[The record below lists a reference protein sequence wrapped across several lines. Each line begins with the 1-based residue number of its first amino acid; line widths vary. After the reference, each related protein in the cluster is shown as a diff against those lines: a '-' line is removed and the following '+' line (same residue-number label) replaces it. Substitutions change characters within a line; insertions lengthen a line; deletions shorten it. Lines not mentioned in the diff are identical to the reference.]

1 MDISILDK
9 PLPENWK
16 ARFFTIWSGQAFS
29 IFGSMLVQFAL
40 IWWITKTTGSATI
53 LAMASLVGL
62 LPQVFLGPLVGAMV
76 DRWNRRITMIVA
88 DSLVAAATLVLAA
101 LFWLNVI
108 QVWHVFVLMFIRSI
122 AGIFHWSAMQASTTL
137 MVPKEFFSKL
147 QGLNSMLNGGLNI
160 ISAPLGAL
168 LLEWLPMQGILA
180 IDVSTAFIAVIP
192 LLFIMIPQLEKK
204 AVSASGKSQTNVW
217 EDFRQGLAYV
227 KSWPA
232 LMILL
237 GMATLINFLL
247 NPGFSLLPI
256 LVTKHFGGQ
265 ALQLGYMESG
275 WGIGVILGGLLLSIW
290 GGFKRRM
297 VTSMLG
303 LFGIGIG
310 SLFLGLLPPS
320 ALPFAIIAMFWL
332 GFANPICNG
341 PLLAVVQTAVAPEMQ
356 GRVFTLISSLAAG
369 MSPLG
374 LIVAGPVA
382 DALGV
387 QTWFVVGGVGTI
399 LIALIGTSVRSV
411 MNLDQVQR
419 NVAVAVEASPLKAV
433 QVEAD

>member
-1 MDISILDK
+1 MDITELVK
-9 PLPENWK
+9 PNPKNWK
-16 ARFFTIWSGQAFS
+16 PRFFTIWTGQAFS

-40 IWWITKTTGSATI
+40 IWWLTKTTGSATI
-53 LAMASLVGL
+53 LAMASLAGL
-62 LPQVFLGPLVGAMV
+62 LPHVFLGPLVGAMV
-76 DRWNRRITMIVA
+76 DRWNRRITMIIA
-88 DSLVAAATLVLAA
+88 DSLVAAATLVLAV

-108 QVWHVFVLMFIRSI
+108 QVWHVFVLMFLRSI
-122 AGIFHWSAMQASTTL
+122 AGTFHWSAMQASTTL

-168 LLEWLPMQGILA
+168 LLELLPMQGILA
-180 IDVSTAFIAVIP
+180 IDVCTALLAVIP
-192 LLFIMIPQLEKK
+192 LLFIMIPQPEKK
-204 AVSASGKSQTNVW
+204 AVSPSGNGKTTVW
-217 EDFRQGLAYV
+217 DDFRQGLAYV

-297 VTSMLG
+297 VTSISG

-320 ALPFAIIAMFWL
+320 ALPFGIAAMFWL

-341 PLLAVVQTAVAPEMQ
+341 PLMAVVQAAVAPEMQ

-382 DALGV
+382 DTLGV
-387 QTWFVVGGVGTI
+387 QTWFIVGGVGTI
-399 LIALIGTSVRSV
+399 LIALIGASVPSV

-419 NVAVAVEASPLKAV
+419 NVPVAAEASALQAV
-433 QVEAD
+433 QAEAD

>member
-1 MDISILDK
+1 MDISVLDK

-16 ARFFTIWSGQAFS
+16 SRFFTIWTGQAFS
-29 IFGSMLVQFAL
+29 LFGSMLVQFAL

-62 LPQVFLGPLVGAMV
+62 LPQVILGPLAGAMV
-76 DRWNRRITMIVA
+76 DRFNRRITMIVA
-88 DSLVAAATLVLAA
+88 DSLVAVATLVLAA

-108 QVWHVFVLMFIRSI
+108 QVWHVFVLMFIRAV
-122 AGIFHWSAMQASTTL
+122 AGIFHWSSMQASTTL
-137 MVPKEFFSKL
+137 MIPKDFFSKL

-168 LLEWLPMQGILA
+168 LLELLPMQGILA
-180 IDVSTAFIAVIP
+180 IDVITAVFAVVP
-192 LLFIMIPQLEKK
+192 LLFIMIPQPEKK
-204 AVSASGKSQTNVW
+204 IFSPSRNGKSTVW
-217 EDFRQGLAYV
+217 DDFRQGLAYV

-275 WGIGVILGGLLLSIW
+275 WGVGVILGGLLLSIW

-297 VTSMLG
+297 LTSMMG
-303 LFGIGIG
+303 LLGIGVG
-310 SLFLGLLPPS
+310 SLILGLLPAS
-320 ALPFAIIAMFWL
+320 ALPFGIVAMFWL
-332 GFANPICNG
+332 GFVNPICNG
-341 PLLAVVQTAVAPEMQ
+341 PLMAVIQAAVAPEMQ
-356 GRVFTLISSLAAG
+356 GRVFTLVSSLAAG

-387 QTWFVVGGVGTI
+387 QTWFVVGGMGTL
-399 LIALIGTSVRSV
+399 LIALIGASIPSV

-419 NVAVAVEASPLKAV
+419 NVTTTPDASVLQTA